1 MSIDALREILVRL
14 NVSANALA
22 VVGAALDARASGN
35 ALDLIIRPHVD
46 EVLAAMGASEALE
59 GISPAEI
66 RSLLGEIR
74 VYTLTNA
81 KLLFAASRSAGW
93 AHTDPE
99 ILEAAGDVSANFPW
113 ALMTTVASKL
123 DGLEQRL
130 SSSGAAFLEVG
141 AGVAVMAVEM
151 ARLWPTLRVVGIDP
165 WAPALAIARER
176 VRVAGLDARIELR
189 GQRGEDLPDVD
200 AFDLAWIAS
209 VFVPELAIR
218 PVLQRVR
225 RALRPGGWLL
235 FPTLRPTGD
244 RLSDALATL
253 RTAMFGG
260 WITTPERVE
269 TLLTDEGFIEVHTM
283 QAPPHTLAA
292 TIAGRR
298 PRYGS

>member
-1 MSIDALREILVRL
+1 MSIDA
-14 NVSANALA
+14 
-22 VVGAALDARASGN
+22 
-35 ALDLIIRPHVD
+35 PHVD

-189 GQRGEDLPDVD
+189 GQRGADLPDVD
-200 AFDLAWIAS
+200 I
-209 VFVPELAIR
+209 V
-218 PVLQRVR
+218 VLRLGLDRERVR
-225 RALRPGGWLL
+225 AR
-235 FPTLRPTGD
+235 T
-244 RLSDALATL
+244 SDPASSPA
-253 RTAMFGG
+253 G
-260 WITTPERVE
+260 
-269 TLLTDEGFIEVHTM
+269 
-283 QAPPHTLAA
+283 PPCAAARRLAA
-292 TIAGRR
+292 LPDA
-298 PRYGS
+298 